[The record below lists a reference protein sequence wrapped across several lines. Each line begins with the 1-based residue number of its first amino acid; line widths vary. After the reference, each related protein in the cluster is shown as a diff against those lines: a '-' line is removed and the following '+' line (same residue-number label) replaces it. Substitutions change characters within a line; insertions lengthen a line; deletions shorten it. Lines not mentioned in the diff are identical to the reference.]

1 MSSTTTG
8 EEPMSSTT
16 LIARALEI
24 GTVIARAPLLAG
36 LPLIATGIGLT
47 MVGIFAVI
55 GIPMLI
61 LGLALVSAAAGP
73 DRERLVA
80 RNRAGAP
87 Q

>member
-1 MSSTTTG
+1 M
-8 EEPMSSTT
+8 
-16 LIARALEI
+16 IARALI
-24 GTVIARAPLLAG
+24 LLAG

-73 DRERLVA
+73 RS
-80 RNRAGAP
+80 
-87 Q
+87 